1 MLQERLR
8 GVDILERPGNSTVS
22 CLMVTMPT
30 ANRFPMLQR
39 SIDAYCNQTYIRREL
54 VIVIDSISDT
64 EAHQIRAYVTS
75 LKRYDIR
82 VVVPSKKLSLGAL
95 RNLSWREAIGDYICQ
110 WDDDDLSHPSRIELQ
125 LSALRS
131 SGKQACYLQEFMQ
144 YFVCDR
150 SLYKLNFAVSPD
162 RVAVNTL
169 MCLRKLS
176 VSYPESGPDSARGE
190 DKALVTEIQGLGGYH
205 ALAGMPHL
213 YVYVSHGANTWD
225 DSHHRMLADK
235 MAVSRGL
242 LKRYEAELRAGL
254 APFDFGAQSVT
265 VTGQN
270 GDAFTLHTR
279 P

>member
-1 MLQERLR
+1 M
-8 GVDILERPGNSTVS
+8 GVDIIGRPDSPTVS

-30 ANRFPMLQR
+30 ATRFPMLQR
-39 SIDAYCNQTYIRREL
+39 SIDAYCSQRYNRREL
-54 VIVIDSISDT
+54 VIVIDSTSET

-75 LKRYDIR
+75 LMRDDIR
-82 VVVPSKKLSLGAL
+82 VVVPSKKLPLGAL

-110 WDDDDLSHPSRIELQ
+110 WDDDDLNHPSRVELQ
-125 LSALRS
+125 LSALRN

-144 YFVCDR
+144 YFACER

-176 VSYPESGPDSARGE
+176 VRYPESGPDSIRGE

-205 ALAGMPHL
+205 ELAGMPHL

-225 DSHHRMLADK
+225 DGHHRMLADK
-235 MAVSRGL
+235 MAISKGL
-242 LKRYEAELRAGL
+242 LKRYEADLRAGL
-254 APFDFGAQSVT
+254 AAFDFGGQIVT
-265 VTGQN
+265 VKGPN
-270 GDAFTLHTR
+270 GEAFTL
-279 P
+279 